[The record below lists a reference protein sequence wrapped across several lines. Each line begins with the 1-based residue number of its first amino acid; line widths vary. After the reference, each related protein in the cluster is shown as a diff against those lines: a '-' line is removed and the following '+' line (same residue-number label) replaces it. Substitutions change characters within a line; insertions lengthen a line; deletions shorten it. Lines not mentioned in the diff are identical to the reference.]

1 MDINFKD
8 NNIKFNCRVAII
20 IECDNKFLFQQTK
33 NDTNYTLVGG
43 RLTLME
49 SSIDGAVREL
59 KEELGY
65 NANKNDLKLAE
76 IAENFYDYYDEDNKL
91 QFVHSILFIYKI
103 EISNDEELSKKN
115 GFSVLDKISTKLY
128 WLDKEN
134 AINSSILPKIGKRL
148 INESDF
154 KYHINDETRYR

>member
-1 MDINFKD
+1 MDINFKND
-8 NNIKFNCRVAII
+8 NIKFNCRVAII

-49 SSIDGAVREL
+49 ASIDGAVREL

-65 NANKNDLKLAE
+65 SANKNELKLVE
-76 IAENFYDYYDEDNKL
+76 ITENFYDYYDEDNKL

-103 EISNDEELSKKN
+103 KISNDEEFTKKN
-115 GFSVLDKISTKLY
+115 GFSVLDKLSTKLY
-128 WLDKEN
+128 WLDKES

-154 KYHINDETRYR
+154 KYHINDDTRYK

>member
-8 NNIKFNCRVAII
+8 NNIKFNWRVAII

-33 NDTNYTLVGG
+33 NDINYTLVGG

-65 NANKNDLKLAE
+65 SANKNDLKLVE

-91 QFVHSILFIYKI
+91 QFVHFIYI
-103 EISNDEELSKKN
+103 
-115 GFSVLDKISTKLY
+115 
-128 WLDKEN
+128 
-134 AINSSILPKIGKRL
+134 
-148 INESDF
+148 
-154 KYHINDETRYR
+154 

>member
-8 NNIKFNCRVAII
+8 NNIKFNCRVDVI
-20 IECDNKFLFQQTK
+20 IECDNRFLFQQTK

-65 NANKNDLKLAE
+65 SANKNVIKLAE
-76 IAENFYDYYDEDNKL
+76 ITKNFYDYYDEDNKL

-103 EISNDEELSKKN
+103 KISNDEEFTKKN
-115 GFSVLDKISTKLY
+115 GFSVLDKTSTKLY
-128 WLDKEN
+128 WLDKES

-154 KYHINDETRYR
+154 KYHINDDTRYK

>member
-8 NNIKFNCRVAII
+8 NNIKFNCRVDVI
-20 IECDNKFLFQQTK
+20 IECDNRFLFQQTK

-65 NANKNDLKLAE
+65 SANKNVIKLAE
-76 IAENFYDYYDEDNKL
+76 ITKNFYDYYDEDNKL
-91 QFVHSILFIYKI
+91 
-103 EISNDEELSKKN
+103 
-115 GFSVLDKISTKLY
+115 
-128 WLDKEN
+128 
-134 AINSSILPKIGKRL
+134 
-148 INESDF
+148 
-154 KYHINDETRYR
+154 

>member
-1 MDINFKD
+1 MDINFKN

-49 SSIDGAVREL
+49 ASIDGAVREL

-65 NANKNDLKLAE
+65 SANKNDLKLAE
-76 IAENFYDYYDEDNKL
+76 ITENFYDYYDEDNKL

-103 EISNDEELSKKN
+103 KISNDEEFTKKN
-115 GFSVLDKISTKLY
+115 GFSVLDKLSTKLY
-128 WLDKEN
+128 WLDKES

-154 KYHINDETRYR
+154 KYHINDDTRYK

>member
-1 MDINFKD
+1 MDINFKND
-8 NNIKFNCRVAII
+8 NIKFNCRVAII

-49 SSIDGAVREL
+49 ASIDGAVREL

-65 NANKNDLKLAE
+65 SANKNELKLVE
-76 IAENFYDYYDEDNKL
+76 ITENFYDYYDEDNKL

-103 EISNDEELSKKN
+103 KVSNDKEFTKKN
-115 GFSVLDKISTKLY
+115 GFSVLDKLSTKLY
-128 WLDKEN
+128 WLDKESV
-134 AINSSILPKIGKRL
+134 INSSILPKIGKRL
-148 INESDF
+148 INESNF
-154 KYHINDETRYR
+154 KYHINDDTRYR